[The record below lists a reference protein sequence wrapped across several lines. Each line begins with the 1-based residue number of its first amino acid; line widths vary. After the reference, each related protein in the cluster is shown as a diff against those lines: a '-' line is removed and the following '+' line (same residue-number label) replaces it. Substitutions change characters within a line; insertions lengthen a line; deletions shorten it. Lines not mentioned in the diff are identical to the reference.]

1 MNTYEIRIVNVE
13 DKNDLSTFE
22 ITADDIETLSNNLE
36 TVANYAQT
44 LTLELSDGTYLN
56 IDQNSEH
63 GFNADLYASEQAYD
77 DGEDPI
83 GGGLCT
89 GTLSDA
95 IEMALTCG

>member
-1 MNTYEIRIVNVE
+1 MNYHNITITSDDPTEETIMFQV
-13 DKNDLSTFE
+13 
-22 ITADDIETLSNNLE
+22 TADNLATLASNLE

-44 LTLELSDGTYLN
+44 LELELADGTYLH

-63 GFNADLYASEQAYD
+63 GFNADLYGNLASYEN
-77 DGEDPI
+77 GEASV

-95 IEMALTCG
+95 VEMAITCR